1 VSRSFN
7 AASIGVSPSRP
18 TEIQGGIAVLVGK
31 DRDAETMGTNG
42 AGEQAETRQ
51 AGELHRLINGYRISQ
66 AIHVAAVLGVADH
79 MVAGP
84 RASDE
89 IAAAVGAHP
98 RSLYRLLRALAAVG
112 LFREHEHRCFS
123 LTAVGEHLRSD
134 AKRSLRPSAMY
145 LGQAYRWQT
154 WGHLLH
160 SVKTGENAFR
170 ALHGVDPWT
179 YRERHP
185 EQNAIFN
192 AAMTANSRRVDRA
205 IVVACD
211 FGRCGRIADIGGGQ
225 GSLLAV
231 ILGANPHAR
240 GVLFDLPHVVATAAP
255 VLEAAGVGNRC
266 EVIGGSMFESVPQ
279 GCAAYVM
286 KFILHDWDDADCIRI
301 LQNCRR
307 AMRSDARLLVIERLV
322 GAPNEGLAVKLSDL
336 NMLLVPGGQERT
348 REEFAALLRAGG
360 FHLADI
366 LPAVDAMSVIVGE
379 PV

>member
-1 VSRSFN
+1 MDRVVKLRQKQ
-7 AASIGVSPSRP
+7 AA
-18 TEIQGGIAVLVGK
+18 A
-31 DRDAETMGTNG
+31 D
-42 AGEQAETRQ
+42 
-51 AGELHRLINGYRISQ
+51 LHRMINGYQISQ

-79 MVAGP
+79 MAGGP

-98 RSLYRLLRALAAVG
+98 RSLYRLLRALAAIGV
-112 LFREHEHRCFS
+112 LREHEHRRFS
-123 LTAVGEHLRSD
+123 LTAMGECLRSD
-134 AKRSLRPSAMY
+134 AEQSVRPSATY

-160 SVKTGENAFR
+160 SVKTGESAFL
-170 ALHGVDPWT
+170 ALHGVDTWT

-192 AAMTANSRRVDRA
+192 AAMTANSRRVDGA
-205 IVVACD
+205 IVGECD
-211 FGRCGRIADIGGGQ
+211 FSRFTRIADIGGGQ
-225 GSLLAV
+225 GSLLAA
-231 ILGANPHAR
+231 ILAANPEAR

-255 VLEAAGVGNRC
+255 VLEAAGVRNRC
-266 EVIGGSMFESVPQ
+266 EVVGGSMFESAPE

-307 AMRSDARLLVIERLV
+307 AMQSDARLFVIERLV
-322 GAPNEGLAVKLSDL
+322 GPPNEDPAVKLSDL
-336 NMLLVPGGQERT
+336 NMLVCPGGQERT
-348 REEFAALLRAGG
+348 REEFTALFRAGG
-360 FHLADI
+360 VRLADV
-366 LPAVDAMSVIVGE
+366 LSTTAAMSVIVGE

>member
-1 VSRSFN
+1 MRTNAVS
-7 AASIGVSPSRP
+7 G
-18 TEIQGGIAVLVGK
+18 
-31 DRDAETMGTNG
+31 
-42 AGEQAETRQ
+42 QAETEQ
-51 AGELHRLINGYRISQ
+51 AAGDLQGLINGYRISQ
-66 AIHVAAVLGVADH
+66 AIHVAAVLRVADH
-79 MVAGP
+79 MAAGP
-84 RASDE
+84 LASDE

-112 LFREHEHRCFS
+112 VFREHEHRRFS
-123 LTAVGEHLRSD
+123 LTAMGEYLRSD
-134 AKRSLRPSAMY
+134 AEPSLRPSAVY
-145 LGQAYRWQT
+145 VGQPYRWQA

-170 ALHGVDPWT
+170 ALHGVDTWT

-192 AAMTANSRRVDRA
+192 AAMTANSRRVDEG

-211 FGRCGRIADIGGGQ
+211 FSRFARVVDIGGGQ
-225 GSLLAV
+225 GSLLAA
-231 ILGANPHAR
+231 ILAANPEAR
-240 GVLFDLPHVVATAAP
+240 GVLFDLPHVVAAAAP
-255 VLEAAGVGNRC
+255 VLEAAGVISRC
-266 EVIGGSMFESVPQ
+266 DVVAGSMFESVPA

-348 REEFAALLRAGG
+348 REEFAALLGAGG

-366 LPAVDAMSVIVGE
+366 LPAVDAMSVIVGA
-379 PV
+379 PL

>member
-1 VSRSFN
+1 M
-7 AASIGVSPSRP
+7 A
-18 TEIQGGIAVLVGK
+18 
-31 DRDAETMGTNG
+31 
-42 AGEQAETRQ
+42 
-51 AGELHRLINGYRISQ
+51 
-66 AIHVAAVLGVADH
+66 
-79 MVAGP
+79 AGP

-98 RSLYRLLRALAAVG
+98 RSLYRLLRALAAIGV
-112 LFREHEHRCFS
+112 FREHEHRRFS
-123 LTAVGEHLRSD
+123 LTAMGECLRSD
-134 AKRSLRPSAMY
+134 AEQSVRPSAMY

-170 ALHGVDPWT
+170 ALHGVDTWT

-192 AAMTANSRRVDRA
+192 AAMTANSRYVDQA
-205 IVVACD
+205 LVVACD
-211 FGRCGRIADIGGGQ
+211 FSRCARIADIGGGQ
-225 GSLLAV
+225 GSLLAA
-231 ILGANPHAR
+231 ILTANPETR

-255 VLEAAGVGNRC
+255 VLEAAGVGHRC
-266 EVIGGSMFESVPQ
+266 EVVGGSMFESVPE

-286 KFILHDWDDADCIRI
+286 KFILHDWDDAGCIRI
-301 LQNCRR
+301 LQSCRR
-307 AMRSDARLLVIERLV
+307 AMQSDAKLFVIERLV
-322 GAPNEGLAVKLSDL
+322 GPPNEDLAVKLSDL

-348 REEFAALLRAGG
+348 REEFAALFRAGG

-366 LPAVDAMSVIVGE
+366 LSAIDAMSVIVGE